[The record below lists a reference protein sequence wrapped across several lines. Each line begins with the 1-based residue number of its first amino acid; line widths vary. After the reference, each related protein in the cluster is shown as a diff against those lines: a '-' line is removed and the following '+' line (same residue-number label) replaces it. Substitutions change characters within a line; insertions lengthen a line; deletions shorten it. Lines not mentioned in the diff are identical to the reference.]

1 MALLEG
7 RSRESNMLRPVG
19 IYRSQD
25 VSIGEIRLGKLE
37 VDLSCSF
44 RMFPGIR
51 PPVTRYRARALP
63 KSWEL

>member
-25 VSIGEIRLGKLE
+25 VSIGEIRLGQLE
-37 VDLSCSF
+37 ADLSSSF
-44 RMFPGIR
+44 RMSPGIR
-51 PPVTRYRARALP
+51 LPLTRYRARALP